1 MLELR
6 IVRKPAERILAV
18 HLGTPLEK
26 FLGPETERFVMASAV
41 TTLPTNSAIGSLAR
55 SGCAKRGRMMK
66 GWEDFMRLIKPGK
79 IALNFK
85 EAKKAETDRPQK
97 ERDIWDDYAP
107 LKQTSKKRE
116 YEMGSGNRMVPKNTP
131 KAEKPAVDGAETD
144 GTAEEGRQERHHAR
158 HDYETIEER
167 LGFTFKDRSLLGR
180 ALTHRSA
187 LGIKERADY
196 ERLEFLGDAVLDLS
210 IAHLLSDLHPEA
222 REGELSK
229 MRAALVNTQ
238 ALAQI
243 AKTLEFGP
251 FIKLGRGEL
260 SSGGFERPS
269 ILADV
274 VEAVIGAVYRD
285 STYEEAL
292 KLIERVFGTA
302 LEQVTPFD
310 PKTEL
315 QEALHAAGSE
325 APQYLLELVEG
336 PEHAPTFVTVV
347 VVDNEVVGRGRGPTK
362 KAAQQAAA
370 AQALERLASDVPPA
384 ELMIGQ
390 SQLLDAGL
398 MRKPDAPQGISLGR
412 PMIDEEP
419 SAVEAEA

>member
-1 MLELR
+1 
-6 IVRKPAERILAV
+6 
-18 HLGTPLEK
+18 
-26 FLGPETERFVMASAV
+26 
-41 TTLPTNSAIGSLAR
+41 
-55 SGCAKRGRMMK
+55 
-66 GWEDFMRLIKPGK
+66 MRLIKPGK
-79 IALNFK
+79 IGLNLREGKSRPDTK
-85 EAKKAETDRPQK
+85 EPPK
-97 ERDIWDDYAP
+97 ERQIWDDYTP
-107 LKQTSKKRE
+107 LKPTSKKRE
-116 YEMGSGNRMVPKNTP
+116 YELGSGNRMVPKAAP
-131 KAEKPAVDGAETD
+131 KSERPAV
-144 GTAEEGRQERHHAR
+144 EGEGELADNGRERHQPR
-158 HDYETIEER
+158 SDYEAIEEK
-167 LGFTFKDRSLLGR
+167 LGFSFKDRSLLGR

-187 LGIKERADY
+187 LGLKERADY

-243 AKTLEFGP
+243 AKTLDFGP

-274 VEAVIGAVYRD
+274 MEAVIGAVYRD
-285 STYEEAL
+285 SSYDEAL
-292 KLIERVFGTA
+292 KLIERIFGDA

-325 APQYLLELVEG
+325 PPNYLLELVEG

-347 VVDNEVVGRGRGPTK
+347 VVDGEIVGRGRGPTK

-370 AQALERLASDVPPA
+370 AQALERLASDVPQLELA
-384 ELMIGQ
+384 EGQTVLIGAALMHKPETPTYGA
-390 SQLLDAGL
+390 SPVADA
-398 MRKPDAPQGISLGR
+398 
-412 PMIDEEP
+412 DESSP
-419 SAVEAEA
+419 SVEAASAEA

>member
-1 MLELR
+1 
-6 IVRKPAERILAV
+6 
-18 HLGTPLEK
+18 
-26 FLGPETERFVMASAV
+26 
-41 TTLPTNSAIGSLAR
+41 
-55 SGCAKRGRMMK
+55 
-66 GWEDFMRLIKPGK
+66 MRLIKPGK
-79 IALNFK
+79 IGLNFREGKSGGSRPEPK
-85 EAKKAETDRPQK
+85 EPPK
-97 ERDIWDDYAP
+97 ERQIWDDYTS
-107 LKQTSKKRE
+107 LKPTTKKRE
-116 YEMGSGNRMVPKNTP
+116 YEMGSGNRMVPKAAP
-131 KAEKPAVDGAETD
+131 KNERSTGEGDGDLNGENA
-144 GTAEEGRQERHHAR
+144 ARAERHQPR
-158 HDYETIEER
+158 GDYETIEEK
-167 LGFTFKDRSLLGR
+167 LGFSFKDRSLLGR

-187 LGIKERADY
+187 LGLKERADY

-210 IAHLLSDLHPEA
+210 IAHLLSDLHPDA

-243 AKTLEFGP
+243 AKSLDFGP

-274 VEAVIGAVYRD
+274 MEAVIGAVYRD
-285 STYEEAL
+285 SSYDEAL
-292 KLIERVFGTA
+292 KLIERIFGGA

-325 APQYLLELVEG
+325 PPNYLLELVEG

-347 VVDNEVVGRGRGPTK
+347 VVDGEIVGRGRGPTK

-370 AQALERLASDVPPA
+370 AQALERLASDVPA
-384 ELMIGQ
+384 LDLVEGQNVLISQALMQ
-390 SQLLDAGL
+390 
-398 MRKPDAPQGISLGR
+398 KPEPQQPGAAAASEGGS
-412 PMIDEEP
+412 DET
-419 SAVEAEA
+419 EAEAESAAAEA

>member
-1 MLELR
+1 
-6 IVRKPAERILAV
+6 
-18 HLGTPLEK
+18 
-26 FLGPETERFVMASAV
+26 
-41 TTLPTNSAIGSLAR
+41 
-55 SGCAKRGRMMK
+55 
-66 GWEDFMRLIKPGK
+66 MRLIKPGK

-85 EAKKAETDRPQK
+85 EAKKAETEKPQK
-97 ERDIWDDYAP
+97 ERAIWDDYAP
-107 LKQTSKKRE
+107 IKQTTKKRE
-116 YEMGSGNRMVPKNTP
+116 YELGSGNRMVPKSAPKNERAPGETP
-131 KAEKPAVDGAETD
+131 EGEVSP
-144 GTAEEGRQERHHAR
+144 EEAARQERHQPR
-158 HDYETIEER
+158 MDYEVIEEK
-167 LGFTFKDRSLLGR
+167 LGFSFKDRSLLGR

-187 LGIKERADY
+187 LGLKERADY

-243 AKTLEFGP
+243 AKNLDFGP

-292 KLIERVFGTA
+292 KLIERIFGTA

-347 VVDNEVVGRGRGPTK
+347 VVDGEVVGRGKGPTK
-362 KAAQQAAA
+362 KAAQQSAA
-370 AQALERLASDVPPA
+370 AQALDRLASDVPA
-384 ELMIGQ
+384 LELVPGQ
-390 SQLLDAGL
+390 TGIIAACL
-398 MRKPDAPQGISLGR
+398 MRKPEPQQGISLAR
-412 PMIDEEP
+412 PIPADAEDDAEP
-419 SAVEAEA
+419 AMAEVA

>member
-1 MLELR
+1 
-6 IVRKPAERILAV
+6 
-18 HLGTPLEK
+18 
-26 FLGPETERFVMASAV
+26 
-41 TTLPTNSAIGSLAR
+41 
-55 SGCAKRGRMMK
+55 
-66 GWEDFMRLIKPGK
+66 MRLIKPGK
-79 IALNFK
+79 IALNLK
-85 EAKKAETDRPQK
+85 DARRVENDKPQK

-107 LKQTSKKRE
+107 IKQATKKRE
-116 YEMGSGNRMVPKNTP
+116 YELGSGNRMVLKTQPKND
-131 KAEKPAVDGAETD
+131 KAGANGELN
-144 GTAEEGRQERHHAR
+144 GELSAEESARERHQPR
-158 HDYETIEER
+158 SDYEAIEEK
-167 LGFTFKDRSLLGR
+167 LGFSFQDRSLLGR

-187 LGIKERADY
+187 LGLKERADY

-210 IAHLLSDLHPEA
+210 IAHLLSDLHPDA

-243 AKTLEFGP
+243 AKNLEFGP

-285 STYEEAL
+285 SSYEQAL
-292 KLIERVFGTA
+292 KLIERIFGSA

-347 VVDNEVVGRGRGPTK
+347 VVDNEVAGRGRGPTK

-370 AQALERLASDVPPA
+370 AQALERLASDVP
-384 ELMIGQ
+384 EME
-390 SQLLDAGL
+390 LLDGQNVLISGAL
-398 MRKPDAPQGISLGR
+398 MKKPELQQAVTLI
-412 PMIDEEP
+412 PMTGTSDDGSGEELEA
-419 SAVEAEA
+419 SASA